1 MTDPTA
7 PVADV
12 DLPWDALRAKAMQQL
27 RLQTTLQDRFMNL
40 GTAAWAVD
48 LAAGTITFT
57 SEQQRAVA
65 PVQVVGSLN
74 PEDGTWLW
82 GWDHPSVPEPLAEHA
97 RAVHAYGEQHG
108 LERLTTR
115 LIPATADEAWE
126 FAAVADLL
134 GGGQCAYRGPAGSAV
149 VFMTFGNPTLAAVDG
164 EPTEPALAESESAEP
179 EPTDAEPSEP
189 RAAEWATDAPAVATD
204 APAAEPVPPPGLTL
218 IPAPGLVAP
227 RLRFPDGIPA
237 PETVDSMSGPAPEF
251 SADQAVGVVQSF
263 MRQMRP
269 LYFAD
274 DPAAL
279 AEAEV
284 EQRCTGQKL
293 LRQVFW
299 RRTDD
304 AHRDCV
310 LAADTDYDLSVITD
324 WDARQVGERHWQVTY
339 QRPTAQDE
347 VRGEGYLVM
356 LFHDAPQLV
365 DTIEDQA

>member
-74 PEDGTWLW
+74 LEDGTWLW

-149 VFMTFGNPTLAAVDG
+149 VFMTFGNPTLAALDA
-164 EPTEPALAESESAEP
+164 EPTEPALAEPEPAEP
-179 EPTDAEPSEP
+179 EPGQSG
-189 RAAEWATDAPAVATD
+189 
-204 APAAEPVPPPGLTL
+204 GLTL
-218 IPAPGLVAP
+218 IPAPGLAAP

-310 LAADTDYDLSVITD
+310 LAADTEYDLSVITD

-356 LFHDAPQLV
+356 LFDDAPQLV

>member
-40 GTAAWAVD
+40 GAAAWAVD

-74 PEDGTWLW
+74 LVDGTWLW

-97 RAVHAYGEQHG
+97 RAVRAYGEQHG

-149 VFMTFGNPTLAAVDG
+149 VFMTFGNPTLTALDA
-164 EPTEPALAESESAEP
+164 EPTEPALAEPESAEP
-179 EPTDAEPSEP
+179 EPAEPEP
-189 RAAEWATDAPAVATD
+189 GQSG
-204 APAAEPVPPPGLTL
+204 GLTL
-218 IPAPGLVAP
+218 IPAAP

-284 EQRCTGQKL
+284 EQRCAGQKL

-310 LAADTDYDLSVITD
+310 LAADTEYDLSVITD

-339 QRPTAQDE
+339 QRPSARDE

-356 LFHDAPQLV
+356 LFDDAPQLV